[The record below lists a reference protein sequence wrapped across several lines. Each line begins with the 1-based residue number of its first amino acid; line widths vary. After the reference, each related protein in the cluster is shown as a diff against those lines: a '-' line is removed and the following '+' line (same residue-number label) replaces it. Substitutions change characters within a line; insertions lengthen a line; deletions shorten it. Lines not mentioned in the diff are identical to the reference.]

1 MHTRCWP
8 SIFLPGALT
17 GIVGSSRSC
26 REDQE
31 KSPETVTAKT
41 CNKGKIKSRI
51 YRCRYL
57 ISIKNTLHKV

>member
-17 GIVGSSRSC
+17 GIVGSSLSC

-41 CNKGKIKSRI
+41 CNKGKIKSCT
-51 YRCRYL
+51 YGVQY
-57 ISIKNTLHKV
+57 S